1 MIRDLMDNIVLI
13 ARLALNDFRGRYS
26 GSALGVVW
34 AVLQPLTMIVMYT
47 TIFAVVLK
55 VRVGAKGSVS
65 DFGLYL
71 ICGMISFNMVADSI
85 RRSSSVF
92 IEQSHLL
99 RRLPVPP
106 MVLPASRVMVTFM
119 EGCISLAIFF
129 PLCFL
134 WGNPPPGPL
143 AIGFLVLLPMQACIA
158 LGIAMCVSC
167 VTVMFRDLGSL
178 SESILTIWFLATPI
192 FYPRDKLPELLRQI
206 IDANPMTCVVE
217 GYRSLILYNSLPPMG
232 DLLYL
237 GIFSV
242 FFMLAGNWIYGQ
254 TRRVI
259 IDHV

>member
-13 ARLALNDFRGRYS
+13 ARLAVNDFRGRYS
-26 GSALGVVW
+26 GSALGVIW

-47 TIFAVVLK
+47 MIFAVVLK
-55 VRVGAKGSVS
+55 VRVGAEGSVS
-65 DFGLYL
+65 EFGLFL

-106 MVLPASRVMVTFM
+106 MVLPASRVLVTFM
-119 EGCISLAIFF
+119 EGCIALAIFF
-129 PLCFL
+129 PLCWVF
-134 WGNPPPGPL
+134 GNPPGPL
-143 AIGFLVLLPMQACIA
+143 ALGILVLLPLQVAIA
-158 LGIAMCVSC
+158 LGIAMCLSC
-167 VTVMFRDLGSL
+167 ITVMFRDIGAL

-192 FYPRDKLPELLRQI
+192 FYPRDFLPPVLRQI

-217 GYRSLILYNSLPPMG
+217 GYRSLILYDRLPPLG

-237 GIFSV
+237 SIFAI

-259 IDHV
+259 IDYV